1 VKKMRESRQLEN
13 RASHSSCQEVDY
25 LGGCGGCLAAC
36 GSLHARD
43 VRVGDPALRVH
54 HSTGV
59 ASAKRIEH
67 GILSGM
73 AGL

>member
-1 VKKMRESRQLEN
+1 MREIRHLET
-13 RASHSSCQEVDY
+13 H
-25 LGGCGGCLAAC
+25 LGGCGGRLAAC

-54 HSTGV
+54 NSTGM

-73 AGL
+73 ADLYIAELWIRIH